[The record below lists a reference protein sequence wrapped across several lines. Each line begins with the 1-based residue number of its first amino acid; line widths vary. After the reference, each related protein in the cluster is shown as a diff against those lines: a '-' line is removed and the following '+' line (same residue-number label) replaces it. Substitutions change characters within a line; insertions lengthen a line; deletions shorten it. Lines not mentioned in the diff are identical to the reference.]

1 MIQNVVN
8 PSFLGSLR
16 AILKLNGW
24 KYYKIQKKRG
34 MNLAIGYLVNYR
46 FFCLFV
52 CLFVFFILFHQMN
65 YAQEWGKIHGYN
77 SVKAVLTIK

>member
-1 MIQNVVN
+1 
-8 PSFLGSLR
+8 
-16 AILKLNGW
+16 
-24 KYYKIQKKRG
+24 
-34 MNLAIGYLVNYR
+34 MNLAIGYLVSYR

-52 CLFVFFILFHQMN
+52 CLFVCFFILYHQMN